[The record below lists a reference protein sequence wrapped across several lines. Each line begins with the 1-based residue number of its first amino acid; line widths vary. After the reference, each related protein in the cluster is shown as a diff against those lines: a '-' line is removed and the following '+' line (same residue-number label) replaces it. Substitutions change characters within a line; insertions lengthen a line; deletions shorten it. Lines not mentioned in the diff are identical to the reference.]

1 MIEKWLDNF
10 NNISNG
16 RKAGK
21 CPFCNGVNV
30 DYKCTVVVPES
41 RLGFMDIWCND
52 CRKAFHVSRMQVS
65 EDMKTDGEIPKD
77 LKY

>member
-1 MIEKWLDNF
+1 MEKWIENLK
-10 NNISNG
+10 NISDKG
-16 RKAGK
+16 SAGK
-21 CPFCNGVNV
+21 CLFCGSVNM

>member
-1 MIEKWLDNF
+1 MIGKWLDNF
-10 NNISNG
+10 KNILNE

-21 CPFCNGVNV
+21 CPFCNGVNT

-52 CRKAFHVSRMQVS
+52 CRKAFHVSRMQLP